1 MIRPFISFLLLVLCV
16 ACGPTLLLPGGQLE
30 GVTAAPPADWGW
42 TDEVSTVQLESRPE
56 DPYSVNIWI
65 VGIEDR
71 LYVHAGANRSTWVEN
86 MEADPS
92 VRVRMDETIYELTAT
107 RVEDQA
113 EFDVFA
119 DAYQAKYGSRPRN
132 EYIDEVYL
140 FRLQ

>member
-1 MIRPFISFLLLVLCV
+1 MTRPFLPLLFLAFCMG
-16 ACGPTLLLPGGQLE
+16 CGPTLLLPGGQLD
-30 GVTAAPPADWGW
+30 GTTAAAPDDWAW
-42 TDEVSTVQLESRPE
+42 TDEVSTVQLESRPA

-71 LYVHAGANRSTWVEN
+71 LYVHAGANRSAWVEN
-86 MEADPS
+86 IETDSS
-92 VRVRMDETIYELTAT
+92 VRVRFDETIYALAAT

-119 DAYQAKYGSRPRN
+119 DAYQVKYGSRPRN
-132 EYIDEVYL
+132 EDITEVYL